1 MRKSFKKRL
10 LSAIVAVT
18 VAVPVLSGCKGD
30 NKTSATA
37 KMDKEHVY
45 KAEYFEMPEGMS
57 NINRMKISN
66 DKVYVDGYD
75 EKNGYTYSIYELNPD
90 GSDAKNILPDM
101 GKDSEKS
108 VISFTVDNEGSLY
121 YLESQ
126 YFYDDSDKDNPVS
139 KTVLTLVKNDKDGKE
154 VLRQEL
160 KDENKGEN
168 GNFYP
173 SDMVTDKDGNV
184 VILSYE
190 KLVLLDKTGKKIGE
204 IDTKD
209 AYTDNIFLTND
220 GKLLA
225 SVYNYS
231 NQSSQ
236 RELKELLIT
245 EKKFGEPLK
254 LPEGVTSASFFPGA
268 GYDLFINDRTNVF
281 GYDIKSGEKT
291 QLLNW
296 IDSDINGS
304 MVNYVGALSDGRILC
319 ILNDYI
325 SNKSE
330 IAVMSK
336 VDPKDVVE
344 KKLLTLACVYADYN
358 VSSAVI
364 EFNKKNEN
372 YRITIEDYSVYNTD
386 GENGYTVGSNKLNTD
401 IISGKVPN
409 LLIVNDTS
417 SFESCVAK
425 GLFADL
431 NTFMEKDSEF
441 KKEDYLANVIDA
453 FAKEGKLY
461 VLVPYFDVFT
471 VIGKT
476 KNVGS
481 EPGWTLEDLEKT
493 MEKMPEDARIF
504 DQISQSMVMYYGNNM
519 CMDQFIDWKAG
530 KCTFND
536 GEFVKL
542 LEFAN
547 QFPKDEELSN
557 ERGGS
562 VQIAEASGGEMEED
576 ELKFRKDKVLLNI
589 KYMSSFND
597 IHEEQKVNF
606 GEDVTF
612 IGFPTANKKGSA
624 ISPGLQLAV
633 SAKADEEAQQACWEF
648 LKMFM
653 RDDFQ
658 TKLNYYW
665 PTKLTSLDKKKA
677 DEQKPDTYKDE
688 NGKEVEY
695 ENTVIING
703 KEQKI
708 GKVTD
713 EECEKIIEFL
723 KSLDQVMRYDQ
734 TVYEIINEETGAY
747 FAGQKSAQET
757 AEIIQNRVQTYLSEI
772 Q

>member
-1 MRKSFKKRL
+1 MKKSFKKRL
-10 LSAIVAVT
+10 LGAVLAVT
-18 VAVPVLSGCKGD
+18 MVIPVLSGCKGD
-30 NKTSATA
+30 NKTSAAA

-45 KAEYFEMPEGMS
+45 KAEYFDMPEGIS

-75 EKNGYTYSIYELNPD
+75 EKNNYAYSIFELNPD
-90 GSDAKNILPDM
+90 GSEAKNILPDM
-101 GKDSEKS
+101 SKTPEKS
-108 VISFTVDNEGSLY
+108 VVSFTVDGEGNFY
-121 YLESQ
+121 FLESV
-126 YFYDDSDKDNPVS
+126 YFTDESDKDNPVS
-139 KTVLTLVKNDKDGKE
+139 KTIFSLVKNDKDGKE
-154 VLRQEL
+154 ILRQEL
-160 KDENKGEN
+160 KEESE
-168 GNFYP
+168 NFYP
-173 SDMVTDKDGNV
+173 SDMVADKDGNV
-184 VILSYE
+184 VLLSYE
-190 KLVLLDKTGKKIGE
+190 KLVLLDKTGKKLGE

-209 AYTDNIFLTND
+209 AYTDSIFLTND

-225 SVYNYS
+225 SVYNYT

-236 RELKELLIT
+236 RELKELLVT
-245 EKKFGEPLK
+245 EKKFGEPMK
-254 LPEGVTSASFFPGA
+254 LPEGVTNASFFPGA

-296 IDSDINGS
+296 IDSDVNGS

-319 ILNDYI
+319 IINDYMN
-325 SNKSE
+325 NKSE
-330 IAVMSK
+330 IAIMSK
-336 VDPKDVVE
+336 VAPEDVVE
-344 KKLLTLACVYADYN
+344 KKILTLACVYADYN
-358 VSSAVI
+358 VSAAVI
-364 EFNKKNEN
+364 EFNKKNEK
-372 YRITIEDYSVYNTD
+372 YRISIEDYSVYNTD

-409 LLIVNDTS
+409 ILTVSDTS

-431 NTFMEKDSEF
+431 NTFIENDSEF

-481 EPGWTLEDLEKT
+481 EPGWTLEDLEKV

-519 CMDQFIDWKAG
+519 CMDQFVDWKAG

-557 ERGGS
+557 GRGGGS
-562 VQIAEASGGEMEED
+562 VVVTESSNAGEMEDE
-576 ELKFRKDKVLLNI
+576 ELKYRKDKVLLTV
-589 KYMSSFND
+589 KYMSSFKD

-624 ISPGLQLAV
+624 ISAGLQLAV
-633 SAKADEEAQQACWEF
+633 SAKADKEAQQASWEF

-653 RDDFQ
+653 GDDFQ
-658 TKLNYYW
+658 NKLDYYW
-665 PTKLTSLDKKKA
+665 PTKLTSLDEKKA
-677 DEQKPDTYKDE
+677 ADQKPDTYTDE

-695 ENTVIING
+695 ENTIMING

-713 EECEKIIEFL
+713 EECEKVMEFL